1 MNTASALTIAIVGPA
16 HPLKGGVAVH
26 TSELARHL
34 HQAGHKVDLV
44 SWSHLYPRFL
54 YPGVATV
61 ADDDP
66 DVEPYPATTRP
77 LSWARPDSWVRTG
90 RALAA
95 YDVVVVVHVVP
106 QVVPAHLA
114 LIAAATRGQRRPV
127 VIALVHNVL
136 PHEPRTG
143 DEPLMRRFLGRV
155 DAVLVHSPAQADPAR
170 TLGGRTVRSL
180 PLPPHLPGGA
190 PVPRL
195 PYAGPAR
202 LLALGLVRP
211 YKGIEE
217 LLRALADVPTPTL
230 TIAGEFW
237 GDMRERVGALAATPA
252 LRGRVSVID
261 GYVPAAD
268 LAPLLARHDVM
279 ALTYTSATA
288 SQMALLGHDHGLA
301 VLASTV
307 GSFPQDVADG
317 VDGLLVP
324 PGDLTALTAALDRLS
339 DPAAVR
345 QLLAGVARPD
355 LDAPWVGYLAA
366 IEELATRGPSP
377 RGEVFSS
384 RGPSAGSEVFS
395 SRGPSPR
402 GAVFSSR
409 GPSPRGDVFSSRG
422 PSAGGEVPS
431 RRVPRPGRPAAA
443 LGALPALLRR
453 ARGGFTDRDLS
464 TTSDPGPRIDLHHS
478 DFPGWVRPTDVL
490 AIEDDADLA
499 RATTL
504 KLGLPAS
511 DSPLGSWA
519 ALGALRGLIALADD
533 GHRSA
538 LVVDRSGP
546 RSPFANWARAAGFA
560 PVEASAELDVEAGS
574 LDLLS
579 QLHPADVAPDEVGDL
594 LGHAVWALRA
604 GGLLVVTLP
613 LGPPEAEGAL
623 GVADL
628 RGVLAHADNAGL
640 KLVGDFDGDLM
651 ERIRRAARNASDP
664 RAAYALAR
672 LTWRRR

>member
-155 DAVLVHSPAQADPAR
+155 DAVLVHSPAQADLAR

-324 PGDLTALTAALDRLS
+324 PGDLAALTAALERLS

-345 QLLAGVARPD
+345 QLLAGVARP
-355 LDAPWVGYLAA
+355 
-366 IEELATRGPSP
+366 
-377 RGEVFSS
+377 
-384 RGPSAGSEVFS
+384 
-395 SRGPSPR
+395 
-402 GAVFSSR
+402 
-409 GPSPRGDVFSSRG
+409 
-422 PSAGGEVPS
+422 
-431 RRVPRPGRPAAA
+431 GR
-443 LGALPALLRR
+443 
-453 ARGGFTDRDLS
+453 
-464 TTSDPGPRIDLHHS
+464 
-478 DFPGWVRPTDVL
+478 
-490 AIEDDADLA
+490 
-499 RATTL
+499 
-504 KLGLPAS
+504 
-511 DSPLGSWA
+511 
-519 ALGALRGLIALADD
+519 
-533 GHRSA
+533 
-538 LVVDRSGP
+538 
-546 RSPFANWARAAGFA
+546 
-560 PVEASAELDVEAGS
+560 
-574 LDLLS
+574 
-579 QLHPADVAPDEVGDL
+579 
-594 LGHAVWALRA
+594 
-604 GGLLVVTLP
+604 
-613 LGPPEAEGAL
+613 
-623 GVADL
+623 
-628 RGVLAHADNAGL
+628 
-640 KLVGDFDGDLM
+640 
-651 ERIRRAARNASDP
+651 
-664 RAAYALAR
+664 
-672 LTWRRR
+672 

>member
-155 DAVLVHSPAQADPAR
+155 DAVLVHSPAQADLAR

-324 PGDLTALTAALDRLS
+324 PGDLAALTAALERLS

-366 IEELATRGPSP
+366 IEELAT
-377 RGEVFSS
+377 
-384 RGPSAGSEVFS
+384 
-395 SRGPSPR
+395 
-402 GAVFSSR
+402 R

-519 ALGALRGLIALADD
+519 ALGALRGLIA
-533 GHRSA
+533 R
-538 LVVDRSGP
+538 
-546 RSPFANWARAAGFA
+546 
-560 PVEASAELDVEAGS
+560 
-574 LDLLS
+574 
-579 QLHPADVAPDEVGDL
+579 
-594 LGHAVWALRA
+594 
-604 GGLLVVTLP
+604 
-613 LGPPEAEGAL
+613 
-623 GVADL
+623 
-628 RGVLAHADNAGL
+628 
-640 KLVGDFDGDLM
+640 
-651 ERIRRAARNASDP
+651 
-664 RAAYALAR
+664 
-672 LTWRRR
+672 